1 MAKTLLT
8 LFFGTVASMIITAN
22 IEAAVIHVPDNYKT
36 IQEAVNSAS
45 SGDTI
50 VVNEGDYRENIV
62 ISKPLT
68 LKSGNGPDA
77 AVIHAAVPGKPVIEV
92 KNVREAEIAGF
103 TATGSLIAG
112 IYIDASDNVKIKDN
126 RAIDNGSGII
136 LSSSNNNILSN
147 NVAGPNKQYGIYLK
161 SSGKNALDKNNVRS
175 NMDTGI
181 FLSSSN
187 YNSLTGNNVNRN
199 KWNGILLWSSH
210 DNTLEGNKALR
221 NMFAI
226 VLSDSN
232 NNIMTGNSTWPNI
245 YIILPI
251 VLIYMGIMIYLIQKS
266 LFRFIYKL

>member
-1 MAKTLLT
+1 MGKTLLT
-8 LFFGTVASMIITAN
+8 VFYGTVISIIITGTSG
-22 IEAAVIHVPDNYKT
+22 AADIHVPDNYKT

-45 SGDTI
+45 PGDTI
-50 VVNEGDYRENIV
+50 IVNEGDYAENIV

-68 LKSGNGPDA
+68 VKSSKGPDA
-77 AVIHAAVPGKPVIEV
+77 SVVRAAVSGKPVFEV

-112 IYIDASDNVKIKDN
+112 IYIDTSDNVIIKDN

-161 SSGKNALDKNNVRS
+161 SSSKNTLDKNKVRS

-181 FLSSSN
+181 FLSSSS
-187 YNSLTGNNVNRN
+187 YNSLTGNNVNLN

-210 DNTLEGNKALR
+210 ANTLERNKVLR
-221 NMFAI
+221 NRFAI

-251 VLIYMGIMIYLIQKS
+251 VLVYIGIITYLIQKS

>member
-1 MAKTLLT
+1 MAKMLLT
-8 LFFGTVASMIITAN
+8 LFFGTVVSTIIAGTL
-22 IEAAVIHVPDNYKT
+22 EAAVIHVPDNYKT

-50 VVNEGDYRENIV
+50 IVNEGDYRENIV

-68 LKSGNGPDA
+68 LKSSKGLDA
-77 AVIHAAVPGKPVIEV
+77 SVVHAAIPGKPVFEV
-92 KNVREAEIAGF
+92 KDVRGAEIAGF

-112 IYIDASDNVKIKDN
+112 IYIDTSDNVIIKDN
-126 RAIDNGSGII
+126 KAIDNGSGII
-136 LSSSNNNILSN
+136 LSSSNNNTLAN

-161 SSGKNALDKNNVRS
+161 SSTKNTLDKNNVRS

-187 YNSLTGNNVNRN
+187 HNSLTGNNVNLN
-199 KWNGILLWSSH
+199 KWNGILLWSSNA
-210 DNTLEGNKALR
+210 NTLKGNKALR

-232 NNIMTGNSTWPNI
+232 DNTLTGNSTWPNI

-251 VLIYMGIMIYLIQKS
+251 VLVYIGIIAYLIQKS
-266 LFRFIYKL
+266 LIRLIYKL